1 MTNDSESPYEDIL
14 KISILETEQELDKLQ
29 NKFNNTKNPLKKLEL
44 SSEITQIKYN
54 LSAMH
59 NDLASYQRC
68 LNEVR
73 NHTKVNSH

>member
-29 NKFNNTKNPLKKLEL
+29 IKFHNTQNPLKKLDL
-44 SSEITQIKYN
+44 SSEITQTKYN

-59 NDLASYQRC
+59 IDLSSYQRC

-73 NHTKVNSH
+73 NPTKVTSH

>member
-29 NKFNNTKNPLKKLEL
+29 TKFHNTQNPLKKLDL
-44 SSEITQIKYN
+44 SSEITQTKYN

-59 NDLASYQRC
+59 IDLSSYQRC

-73 NHTKVNSH
+73 NPTKVTSH

>member
-14 KISILETEQELDKLQ
+14 KISILEPEQELDKLQ
-29 NKFNNTKNPLKKLEL
+29 TKFHNTQNPLKKLDL
-44 SSEITQIKYN
+44 SSEITQTKYN

-59 NDLASYQRC
+59 IDLSSYQRC

-73 NHTKVNSH
+73 NPTKVTSH